1 MNNWVLLQEW
11 KKKQMNRPG
20 SPRPDH
26 THGII
31 RQTTEWCLG
40 SVGSGRSLSSAR
52 KGQQL
57 TFMARG
63 ATELESLLTA
73 HAKINSEWLKHVN
86 ERQSY
91 DILEYREKSLRPQHR
106 RISFKNAEK
115 M

>member
-20 SPRPDH
+20 SPRPNH

-31 RQTTEWCLG
+31 GRRSDALDQWEVGGVCHRRGRDSNLLSWLG
-40 SVGSGRSLSSAR
+40 GRR
-52 KGQQL
+52 NWNPY
-57 TFMARG
+57 
-63 ATELESLLTA
+63 LTA